1 MENSNKNKED
11 QKILKYTRIVAVILL
26 TLGSS
31 AVLYLFFAI
40 MNLTF
45 NFWLWTYTERI
56 TFIVAVVL
64 ILRFTI
70 AHSFDS
76 KKDDEK

>member
-1 MENSNKNKED
+1 MENSHKNKED
-11 QKILKYTRIVAVILL
+11 QKFLKYTRIISVILL
-26 TLGSS
+26 TLGGST
-31 AVLYLFFAI
+31 VIYLFFAL

-56 TFIVAVVL
+56 TFVILVVL
-64 ILRFTI
+64 LLRVTVI
-70 AHSFDS
+70 TSFDS

>member
-1 MENSNKNKED
+1 MENSHKNKED
-11 QKILKYTRIVAVILL
+11 QKILKYTRILSVILL
-26 TLGSS
+26 TLGGS
-31 AVLYLFFAI
+31 AVIYLFFAI

-56 TFIVAVVL
+56 TFSVLVVL
-64 ILRFTI
+64 ILRFTVI
-70 AHSFDS
+70 HSFDS